1 MKIINLIQGTP
12 EWKQYRRS
20 HFNASDAPAMMGC
33 SLYETRDE
41 LIHRLATGEEKP
53 VSEETQRIFDEGH
66 RREGLMRPI
75 VEETINEDLSPVT
88 GEEEPLPPHRR
99 TMSASFDGLSILH
112 DVVWECKSL
121 NNTIRSA
128 SSVDDL
134 HLCYKVQ
141 MEQQMLLSGAKR
153 AYFTGVKFDGHEL
166 SESVSFWYQ
175 SDPELA
181 RKIEAGWD
189 QLEKEIQAYQVKN
202 HVEPQAAEKVSSLP
216 AVFAQ
221 VEGRLISTNLGQVL
235 PVIEQFISS
244 AVLVMV
250 TDDDF
255 ALAEGQAKKAREGAK
270 QCRAAARSIIDQM
283 ATIGDATRV
292 LEEAADKLDALGLF
306 QEKGV
311 KTQKDLLKNNAR
323 KEYEKKWYD
332 YRQMINDSL
341 GIIVQMDMRDEPD
354 FAEVM
359 KGQRM
364 MSSVH
369 NKLNSELARSKIALD
384 EIALKMTAKLTWFRS
399 SDRPNIFH
407 DLSALVARLEF
418 DDFQS
423 LVNSR
428 IEAHKKDE
436 EAKIHAALDDQK
448 KELEKLAQSPV
459 SIEIELMKAPGQAH
473 IQMVD
478 KVDQFIALGGIPDDL
493 IPFAR
498 LLITRF
504 IAWDGNHGQ

>member
-1 MKIINLIQGTP
+1 MKIINLQQGTS
-12 EWKQYRRS
+12 EWHHYRRS

-99 TMSASFDGLSILH
+99 PMSASFDGLSILH

-121 NNTIRSA
+121 NNTIRGA
-128 SSVDDL
+128 KTVKDL

-141 MEQQMLLSGAKR
+141 MEQQMLLCGAKK
-153 AYFTGVKFDGHEL
+153 AFFTGAKFDGDKLTEF
-166 SESVSFWYQ
+166 SSFWYQ
-175 SDPELA
+175 SDPDLA
-181 RKIEAGWD
+181 KKIVAGWE
-189 QLEKEIQAYQVKN
+189 QLEKEIQEYQVRN
-202 HVEPQAAEKVSSLP
+202 HVEAPKADEVRSLP
-216 AVFAQ
+216 IAVVSVAGSLVSCNLDQ
-221 VEGRLISTNLGQVL
+221 VT
-235 PVIEQFISS
+235 PVFDKFLAS
-244 AVLVMV
+244 AVRVMV

-255 ALAEGQAKKAREGAK
+255 ALAESQAKKAREAAK
-270 QCRAAARSIIDQM
+270 QCRGQARSIVDQM
-283 ATIGDATRV
+283 ASIGEVTRV
-292 LEEAADKLDALGLF
+292 LEEYAAKFDSLGLF

-311 KTQKDLLKNNAR
+311 KSQKELLKNNAR

-436 EAKIHAALDDQK
+436 EAKIHTALDDQK

>member
-1 MKIINLIQGTP
+1 MKLINLIQGSP
-12 EWKQYRRS
+12 EWHQYRKT

-33 SLYETRDE
+33 SMYETRDE

-53 VSEETQRIFDEGH
+53 VSQEMQKIFDEGH
-66 RREGLMRPI
+66 RREALMRPMA
-75 VEETINEDLSPVT
+75 ETLLLEDLHPMT
-88 GEEEPLPPHRR
+88 GEEEPLPTHRR
-99 TMSASFDGLSILH
+99 PMSASFDGVTLLQDI
-112 DVVWECKSL
+112 VWECKSL

-235 PVIEQFISS
+235 PVIERFISS
-244 AVLVMV
+244 AVRVMV

-270 QCRAAARSIIDQM
+270 QCRAVARSIIDQM

-384 EIALKMTAKLTWFRS
+384 KVAAEHADKLNWFRTLNC
-399 SDRPNIFH
+399 DRLFH
-407 DLSALVARLEF
+407 DLPSLVSRLSY
-418 DDFQS
+418 DDFQIA
-423 LVNSR
+423 VNAR
-428 IEAHKKDE
+428 IESYKKDE
-436 EAKIHAALDDQK
+436 EAKIKVALAEQEK
-448 KELEKLAQSPV
+448 MLAEKEEAKQICKDEGLQILSRTNV
-459 SIEIELMKAPGQAH
+459 
-473 IQMVD
+473 VD
-478 KVDQFIALGGIPDDL
+478 EFIALGGIPDDL
-493 IPFAR
+493 VGFVR
-498 LLITRF
+498 VTLTRF
-504 IAWDGNHGQ
+504 VRWQHG

>member
-1 MKIINLIQGTP
+1 MKLINLIQGSP
-12 EWKQYRRS
+12 EWHQYRKT

-33 SLYETRDE
+33 SMYETRDE

-53 VSEETQRIFDEGH
+53 VSQEMQKIFDEGH
-66 RREGLMRPI
+66 RREALMRPMA
-75 VEETINEDLSPVT
+75 ETLLLEDLHPMT
-88 GEEEPLPPHRR
+88 GEEEPLPTHRR
-99 TMSASFDGLSILH
+99 PMSASFDGVTLLQDI
-112 DVVWECKSL
+112 VWECKSL

-235 PVIEQFISS
+235 PVIERFISS

-270 QCRAAARSIIDQM
+270 QCRAVARSIIDQM

-384 EIALKMTAKLTWFRS
+384 KVAAEHADKLNWFRTLNC
-399 SDRPNIFH
+399 DRLFH
-407 DLSALVARLEF
+407 DLPSLVSRLSY
-418 DDFQS
+418 DDFQIA
-423 LVNSR
+423 VNAR
-428 IEAHKKDE
+428 IESYKKDE
-436 EAKIHAALDDQK
+436 EAKIKVALAEQEK
-448 KELEKLAQSPV
+448 MLAEKEEAKQICKDEGLQILSRTNV
-459 SIEIELMKAPGQAH
+459 
-473 IQMVD
+473 VD
-478 KVDQFIALGGIPDDL
+478 EFIALGGIPDDL
-493 IPFAR
+493 VGFVR
-498 LLITRF
+498 VTLTRF
-504 IAWDGNHGQ
+504 VRWQHG